1 MNVVLASGNAG
12 KLKELN
18 AVMAPLGVTLCAQGQ
33 LGISDADETAI
44 TFVENALIKARH
56 AAAASKLPAIA
67 DDSGLV
73 VAALGGAPGVLS
85 ARYAG
90 SPSDSA
96 ANNKKLVEALHGV
109 TDRRAY
115 FFCCLVFLR
124 NAEDPAP
131 LIATATW
138 NGRIVDQ
145 PCRRQWDSD
154 TTRTFSS
161 TVSIRLPRELPPSV
175 KNRISHRGKAAAA
188 LVDAIRS
195 ALDEMRRQPRP

>member
-96 ANNKKLVEALHGV
+96 ANNRKLVEALRGV
-109 TDRRAY
+109 INRSAY

-131 LIATATW
+131 LIASATW
-138 NGRIVDQ
+138 SGRIVDQ
-145 PCRRQWDSD
+145 PMGDLGFGYDPHFLVDGLDQTAAQLS
-154 TTRTFSS
+154 
-161 TVSIRLPRELPPSV
+161 PSV
-175 KNRISHRGKAAAA
+175 KNRISHRGKAAAV
-188 LVDAIRS
+188 LVDEIRS
-195 ALDEMRRQPRP
+195 VLDEMRRT